1 MAQVDPGI
9 DLFLTSPPY
18 FPSERYPGQDGGILD
33 EIGTLSTVPGQ
44 NRDEK
49 VGMVHGR
56 LAYMRQVAV
65 RSRDGARRTPST
77 TIVVH
82 VVRSCTT
89 QYIYY

>member
-1 MAQVDPGI
+1 MGNRDTALEHG
-9 DLFLTSPPY
+9 T
-18 FPSERYPGQDGGILD
+18 RRWGRILD

-65 RSRDGARRTPST
+65 KSRDGARRAPST

>member
-1 MAQVDPGI
+1 MTQTQI
-9 DLFLTSPPY
+9 Y
-18 FPSERYPGQDGGILD
+18 RILD

-77 TIVVH
+77 TIVEPARCS
-82 VVRSCTT
+82 VVVEHHLVLDKTC
-89 QYIYY
+89 

>member
-1 MAQVDPGI
+1 M
-9 DLFLTSPPY
+9 
-18 FPSERYPGQDGGILD
+18 
-33 EIGTLSTVPGQ
+33 PGQ

-89 QYIYY
+89 LLLSTSTADVLLLSTSTTDVLLLSTTCIHLLRASVHRCATE